1 MRYKFGKLLAEMIKK
16 DPKIYVLCAD
26 IGFGVFDTLKAETP
40 DHLINT
46 GIAEQ
51 ATIGMA
57 SGMAMEGYK
66 PVVYTITPFLL
77 ERPYESIKLNVMQQ
91 KQNVKLVSY
100 GDYPDLG
107 PTHITS
113 NLELLCEALKIP
125 LLKPKSVDETLSMT
139 KDMFKHKNPI
149 FMYLSKA
156 PKNEPERNIGDYLK

>member
-1 MRYKFGKLLAEMIKK
+1 MRYEFGKLLAEMIKK
-16 DPKIYVLCAD
+16 DRSIYVLCAD
-26 IGFGVFDTLKAETP
+26 IGFGVFETLQEECP
-40 DHLINT
+40 ENLLNT

-57 SGMAMEGYK
+57 AGMAMEGLK
-66 PVVYTITPFLL
+66 PVVYTITPFLI
-77 ERPYESIKLNVMQQ
+77 ERPFESIKLNIMQQ

-113 NLELLCEALKIP
+113 NLPLLCEALKIP
-125 LLKPKSVDETLSMT
+125 LLEPKSVKETIEMT
-139 KDMFKHKNPI
+139 KEMFTHNKPI

-156 PKNEPERNIGDYLK
+156 K

>member
-1 MRYKFGKLLAEMIKK
+1 MRYAFGKELCNCMETDNKIFLL
-16 DPKIYVLCAD
+16 CCD
-26 IGFGVFDTLKAETP
+26 IGFGIFDEVKKRFP
-40 DHLINT
+40 SRLINT

-57 SGMAMEGYK
+57 AGMAMEGLR

-91 KQNVKLVSY
+91 KTNVNLVSY

-113 NLELLCEALKIP
+113 DLEGLCKSLKIP
-125 LLKPKSVDETLSMT
+125 LLKPKSVEETIQMT

-156 PKNEPERNIGDYLK
+156 K

>member
-1 MRYKFGKLLAEMIKK
+1 MRYIFGKTLAEEMEK
-16 DPKIYVLCAD
+16 DKRIYLLVCD
-26 IGFGVFDTLKAETP
+26 IGFGVFDTIKEKFP
-40 DHLINT
+40 DRVINT

-57 SGMAMEGYK
+57 AGMALQGLR

-113 NLELLCEALKIP
+113 DLEGLCKCLKIP
-125 LLKPKSVDETLSMT
+125 LLKPKSVEETIQMT

-156 PKNEPERNIGDYLK
+156 K

>member
-1 MRYKFGKLLAEMIKK
+1 MRYSFGQQLVEEMKK
-16 DPKIYVLCAD
+16 DKSIYVLVPD
-26 IGFGVFDTLKAETP
+26 IGFLVFDTIKEIFP
-40 DHLINT
+40 DRLINT

-57 SGMAMEGYK
+57 SGMAMEGYI

-91 KQNVKLVSY
+91 KTNVKLVSY

-113 NLELLCEALKIP
+113 DLEGLCKCLKIP
-125 LLKPKSVDETLSMT
+125 LLKPNSVEETIQMT
-139 KDMFKHKNPI
+139 KDMFKHNKPI

-156 PKNEPERNIGDYLK
+156 K

>member
-1 MRYKFGKLLAEMIKK
+1 MRYSFGVQLAEEMKR
-16 DPKIYVLCAD
+16 DPKIHLLVAD
-26 IGFGVFDTLKAETP
+26 IGFGVFDTIKEKYPNRLHNA
-40 DHLINT
+40 

-51 ATIGMA
+51 AVVGMA
-57 SGMAMEGYK
+57 SGMAMEGLI

-113 NLELLCEALKIP
+113 DLEGLCKCLKIP
-125 LLKPKSVDETLSMT
+125 LLKPNSAEETIQMT
-139 KDMFKHKNPI
+139 RDMFKHKYPV

-156 PKNEPERNIGDYLK
+156 K

>member
-1 MRYKFGKLLAEMIKK
+1 MIKE
-16 DPKIYVLCAD
+16 DPSIYVLAAD
-26 IGFGVFDTLKAETP
+26 IGFGVFDTLREECP
-40 DHLINT
+40 DHFINT

-57 SGMAMEGYK
+57 AGMAMEGLK

-91 KQNVKLVSY
+91 NTNVKLVSY

-113 NLELLCEALKIP
+113 DLEGLCSSLKIP
-125 LLKPKSVDETLSMT
+125 LLKPTSVGETEAMT
-139 KDMFKHKNPI
+139 KNMMKHNEPV

-156 PKNEPERNIGDYLK
+156 E

>member
-1 MRYKFGKLLAEMIKK
+1 LEFL
-16 DPKIYVLCAD
+16 
-26 IGFGVFDTLKAETP
+26 TSLKNN
-40 DHLINT
+40 IQ
-46 GIAEQ
+46 IAEQ
-51 ATIGMA
+51 AAVGMA
-57 SGMAMEGYK
+57 SGMSMEGLK

-113 NLELLCEALKIP
+113 DLEGLCNCLKIQ
-125 LLKPKSVDETLSMT
+125 LLKPKSVDETIQMT
-139 KDMFKHKNPI
+139 KDMFKHNNPI

-156 PKNEPERNIGDYLK
+156 K

>member
-1 MRYKFGKLLAEMIKK
+1 MRYSFGKELARQMKK
-16 DPKIYVLCAD
+16 DKRIHLICCD
-26 IGFGVFDTLKAETP
+26 IGFGVFDTVKELYP
-40 DHLINT
+40 DRLHNV

-57 SGMAMEGYK
+57 SGMAMEGLI

-91 KQNVKLVSY
+91 EQNVKLVSY

-107 PTHITS
+107 TTHITS
-113 NLELLCEALKIP
+113 NLKLLCKALKIP
-125 LLKPKSVDETLSMT
+125 LLYPKSIKETLQMT
-139 KDMFKHKNPI
+139 KNMFKHDKPI

-156 PKNEPERNIGDYLK
+156 NESK

>member
-1 MRYKFGKLLAEMIKK
+1 MRYDFGKQLAKEMKK
-16 DPKIYVLCAD
+16 DPTIHLLVAD
-26 IGFGVFDTLKAETP
+26 IGFGVFDTIKDQYP
-40 DHLINT
+40 DRLHNT

-51 ATIGMA
+51 ATVGMA
-57 SGMAMEGYK
+57 AGMAMEGLK

-77 ERPYESIKLNVMQQ
+77 ERPYESIKLNIMQQ

-113 NLELLCEALKIP
+113 DLDGLCHCLKIP
-125 LLKPKSVDETLSMT
+125 LLKPDSVNETIEMT
-139 KDMFKHKNPI
+139 TNMFKHNNPI

-156 PKNEPERNIGDYLK
+156 K

>member
-1 MRYKFGKLLAEMIKK
+1 MRHYFGKQLAEEMKK
-16 DPKIYVLCAD
+16 DKNIHLIVAD
-26 IGFGVFDTLKAETP
+26 IGFGIFDIIKEQYP
-40 DHLINT
+40 DRLHNV

-51 ATIGMA
+51 AAVGMA
-57 SGMAMEGYK
+57 SGMSMEGLK

-113 NLELLCEALKIP
+113 DLEGLCNCLKIQ
-125 LLKPKSVDETLSMT
+125 LLKPKSVDETIQMT
-139 KDMFKHKNPI
+139 KDMFKHNNPI

-156 PKNEPERNIGDYLK
+156 K

>member
-1 MRYKFGKLLAEMIKK
+1 MRYIFGKTLAEEMEK
-16 DPKIYVLCAD
+16 DKRIYLLVCD
-26 IGFGVFDTLKAETP
+26 IGFGVFDTIKEKFP
-40 DHLINT
+40 DRVINT

-57 SGMAMEGYK
+57 AGMALEGLR

-91 KQNVKLVSY
+91 KTNVKLVSY

-113 NLELLCEALKIP
+113 DLEGLCKCLKIP
-125 LLKPKSVDETLSMT
+125 LLKPKSVEETIQMT
-139 KDMFKHKNPI
+139 KDIFKHKNPV

-156 PKNEPERNIGDYLK
+156 KK

>member
-1 MRYKFGKLLAEMIKK
+1 MRYDFGKELARQIKK
-16 DPKIYVLCAD
+16 DRSIYVLACD
-26 IGFGVFDTLKAETP
+26 IGFGVFDTLRKECP
-40 DHLINT
+40 ENFINT

-51 ATIGMA
+51 ATIGLA
-57 SGMAMEGYK
+57 AGMAMEGLK

-77 ERPYESIKLNVMQQ
+77 ERPYEAIKLNVMQQ
-91 KQNVKLVSY
+91 NTNVKLVSF

-113 NLELLCEALKIP
+113 DLDGLCKCLKIP
-125 LLKPKSVDETLSMT
+125 LLKPKSIEETIQMT

-156 PKNEPERNIGDYLK
+156 PK

>member
-1 MRYKFGKLLAEMIKK
+1 MREYFGKQLAEEMEK
-16 DPKIYVLCAD
+16 DKSIHLLVAD
-26 IGFGVFDTLKAETP
+26 IGFGIFD
-40 DHLINT
+40 LIKERFPERLHNV

-51 ATIGMA
+51 AVVGMA
-57 SGMAMEGYK
+57 SGMSMEGLK

-113 NLELLCEALKIP
+113 DLDGLCKCLKIP
-125 LLKPKSVDETLSMT
+125 LFKPKSVEDTIQMT
-139 KDMFKHKNPI
+139 KDMFKHNNPI

-156 PKNEPERNIGDYLK
+156 PK

>member
-1 MRYKFGKLLAEMIKK
+1 MRYAFGKELTKQMEK
-16 DPKIYVLCAD
+16 DKSIYLLCAD
-26 IGFGVFDTLKAETP
+26 IGFGVFQIIKEKFP
-40 DHLINT
+40 DRLINT

-51 ATIGMA
+51 ATIGLA
-57 SGMAMEGYK
+57 SGMAMEGLK
-66 PVVYTITPFLL
+66 PIVYTITPFLL

-113 NLELLCEALKIP
+113 DLEGLCKCLKIP
-125 LLKPKSVDETLSMT
+125 LLKPKSVEETIQMT
-139 KDMFKHKNPI
+139 KEILSHKDPV

-156 PKNEPERNIGDYLK
+156 K

>member
-1 MRYKFGKLLAEMIKK
+1 MRYTFGKEVARMIKE
-16 DPKIYVLCAD
+16 DSSIYVLVAD
-26 IGFGVFDTLKAETP
+26 IGFGVFDILKEKCP

-57 SGMAMEGYK
+57 AGMAMEGLK
-66 PVVYTITPFLL
+66 PIVYTITPFLL

-91 KQNVKLVSY
+91 NTNVKLVSY

-113 NLELLCEALKIP
+113 NLEGLCNSLKIP
-125 LLKPKSVDETLSMT
+125 LLKPTSIKETKQMT
-139 KDMFKHKNPI
+139 IDMMRHNKPV

-156 PKNEPERNIGDYLK
+156 K

>member
-1 MRYKFGKLLAEMIKK
+1 MRYIFGKTLAEEMEK
-16 DPKIYVLCAD
+16 DKRIYLLVCD
-26 IGFGVFDTLKAETP
+26 IGFGVFDTIKEKFP
-40 DHLINT
+40 DRVINT

-57 SGMAMEGYK
+57 AGMALEGLR

-91 KQNVKLVSY
+91 KTNVKLVSY

-113 NLELLCEALKIP
+113 DLDGLCKCLKIP
-125 LLKPKSVDETLSMT
+125 LLKPKSVEETIQMT
-139 KDMFKHKNPI
+139 KDMFKHKDPI

-156 PKNEPERNIGDYLK
+156 K

>member
-1 MRYKFGKLLAEMIKK
+1 MRYSFGKQLAEEIRKDPSIYLLA
-16 DPKIYVLCAD
+16 CD
-26 IGFGVFDTLKAETP
+26 IGFGVFDTLREECP
-40 DHLINT
+40 DHFINT

-51 ATIGMA
+51 ATIGLA
-57 SGMAMEGYK
+57 SGMAMEGLK

-113 NLELLCEALKIP
+113 DLEGLCKCLKIP
-125 LLKPKSVDETLSMT
+125 LLKPKSVDETIQMT
-139 KDMFKHKNPI
+139 KDMFKHNKPV

-156 PKNEPERNIGDYLK
+156 K